1 MKLDSNQNYQVRD
14 IFEASFLFTSGC
26 DFLGLENGQGFYYFV
41 FQDKEKCESLQF
53 QYWSGNGSVCPKQ
66 YADAYK
72 SLKSIV
78 FQKSREQRYE

>member
-1 MKLDSNQNYQVRD
+1 MKLDSNTNYLVRD
-14 IFEASFLFTSGC
+14 IFEASYLFAVGC

-41 FQDKEKCESLQF
+41 FQDKDQCESLQF
-53 QYWSGNGSVCPKQ
+53 EYWSGSASVSPKK

-78 FQKSREQRYE
+78 FQKNKEQRYE